1 MIVDLILLLIFVVCI
16 LSGYRK
22 GVILSLC
29 SLLILA
35 LSCLGAVALEHAL
48 TPKVADWLEPQVTAY
63 VAGQI
68 QDGVAQTTQN
78 AVEQTE
84 EAGLTIGGQQ
94 VTVGDL
100 AGILKNFGLDVEE
113 SAQNAAQ
120 DMTTPIVQSVAQTV
134 SRMIVE
140 TLAGLL
146 IFLVGFLVIYLILRG
161 LSLIVNLVDL
171 LPVVHTLNHAG
182 GALIGGLTGALLLCV
197 VMGVLV
203 RTGLMEQEAFGGPV
217 AQLLRLIVERVL

>member
-1 MIVDLILLLIFVVCI
+1 MIVDLILLLIFAVCV

-29 SLLILA
+29 SLLVLA
-35 LSCLGAVALEHAL
+35 VSCLGAVALEHTL
-48 TPKVADWLEPQVTAY
+48 TPKAAEWLEPKVTAY

-68 QDGVAQTTQN
+68 QDGVEQTTEN
-78 AVEQTE
+78 ALEQTG

-94 VTVGDL
+94 VTLGDL

-120 DMTTPIVQSVAQTV
+120 NMTAPIVQSVAQAV

-140 TLAGLL
+140 PLAGVL
-146 IFLVGFLVIYLILRG
+146 IFLAGFLVIYLVLRG
-161 LSLIVNLVDL
+161 VCLIVNLVDL
-171 LPVVHTLNHAG
+171 VPVVHTLNHAG
-182 GALIGGLTGALLLCV
+182 GGLIGALTGALLLCMA
-197 VMGVLV
+197 MGVLV
-203 RTGLMEQEAFGGPV
+203 RTGLASQETFGGPV
-217 AQLLRLIVERVL
+217 SRLLRLIVERML